1 MVFQVHVHDADA
13 MTRAITKAGLP
24 FRVEPR
30 EGCLH
35 QGDRKGGQRERLVQD
50 PDGYLVMVAQ
60 RIGERPLD

>member
-1 MVFQVHVHDADA
+1 

-30 EGCLH
+30 ESCLH
-35 QGDRKGGQRERLVQD
+35 RGDRKGGQRERLVQD

-60 RIGERPLD
+60 RIAESPLD